1 MTVYA
6 KKYSPK
12 LTVAKF
18 VIIFSLIIVAA
29 NTIILMFRG
38 YQSYYRQIE
47 AAKNDIE
54 RFTRNISDHIELTFV
69 AVDVLLKRAVE
80 KHHSNLLFGK
90 SLKADTQNNIISWV
104 NETPQ
109 ISAMLMTNENGKI
122 TGIYR
127 KEGFKLWMEGYEY
140 VNNQDYFLAHMEEI
154 DNLYIGYQQSFVNE
168 GFVVLSRR
176 LNKLDGS
183 LDGIILA
190 AVNIDYIEN
199 FFESLEKDKQT
210 KLLLRHVDGSFII
223 NPKNKEKIKEQQ
235 EFTKTFLNVLA
246 SSENRSENV
255 FIKEAEDSYDKNL
268 RIYSFFEMSS
278 MPLQVSLIFF
288 GQDLLTEWR
297 SQRFSDG
304 VFYIIFIIFVVIVAF
319 FSVELAKKVQ
329 KLRISEAKAQAASK
343 AKSDFLAN
351 MSHELRTPLNAIIG
365 FSEMISEGYF
375 GDINSK
381 QKERLKDINSCGT
394 HLLSVINDILE
405 FSKGQVGKLEIRPE
419 MVSIKRLL
427 EETIRIFND
436 RAKKEGLTI
445 TYDIRDGI
453 EAVFIDKRKIKQVLI
468 NLISNSLKFTPSGGL
483 IEVISSKTDKGN
495 FSIIVKDTGAGMEEE
510 DIPKALTAF
519 GQVHNDVNNGGTGL
533 GLPLCKVFMEIHE
546 GNLEIES
553 RKGKGTS
560 VIMNFPEKVITHEE
574 IISQNEI

>member
-47 AAKNDIE
+47 AAKTDIE

-109 ISAMLMTNENGKI
+109 ISAMLMTDDNGKI

-140 VNNQDYFLAHMEEI
+140 VDNQDYFLAHLEEI

-183 LDGIILA
+183 FDGIILA
-190 AVNIDYIEN
+190 AVNIDYIQN
-199 FFESLEKDKQT
+199 FFASLEKNKQT
-210 KLLLRHVDGSFII
+210 KLLLKHVDGSFII
-223 NPKNKEKIKEQQ
+223 NPKNMEKIKEQQ
-235 EFTKTFLNVLA
+235 EFTKTFLNILA
-246 SSENRSENV
+246 SSENRSETV
-255 FIKEAEDSYDKNL
+255 FIKEAEEPYDDNL
-268 RIYSFFEMSS
+268 RIYSFFEMDS

-304 VFYIIFIIFVVIVAF
+304 VFYIIFILFVVIVAF

-329 KLRISEAKAQAASK
+329 KLRISEARAQAASK

-375 GDINSK
+375 GDINPK

-468 NLISNSLKFTPSGGL
+468 NLISNSLKFTPAGGL
-483 IEVISSKTDKGN
+483 IEITSSKTDRGN
-495 FSIIVKDTGAGMEEE
+495 FLITVKDTGAGMNEE

-519 GQVHNDVNNGGTGL
+519 GQVHDDVNNGGTGL

-546 GNLEIES
+546 GRLEIES
-553 RKGKGTS
+553 SKGKGTL
-560 VIMNFPEKVITHEE
+560 VTMTFPEKVITHEE
-574 IISQNEI
+574 IISQV